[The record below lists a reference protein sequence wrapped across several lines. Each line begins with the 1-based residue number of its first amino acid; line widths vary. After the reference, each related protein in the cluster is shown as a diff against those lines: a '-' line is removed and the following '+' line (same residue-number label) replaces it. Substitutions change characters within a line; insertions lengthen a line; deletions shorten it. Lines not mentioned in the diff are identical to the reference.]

1 MPKPETVPDPKK
13 KLVTG
18 PTPATIV
25 VSLPADAKLSI
36 DGYVS
41 TQTSSQRVLV
51 TPPLQPGQEFSYT
64 LVAESNS
71 NGQTVSQQQVISV
84 RAGHQ
89 TPVSFNFN
97 AAPTSTGR

>member
-1 MPKPETVPDPKK
+1 MPKTETVPDPKIK
-13 KLVTG
+13 KTANG
-18 PTPATIV
+18 PAPATIV

-64 LVAESNS
+64 LVAETTS
-71 NGQTVSQQQVISV
+71 NGQPMSQQQVITV

-89 TPVSFNFN
+89 TPVSFNF
-97 AAPTSTGR
+97 APTSTGR